1 MSKLIFENFS
11 AGYYRTEMT
20 IEEYDDGPVIEQ
32 SLYDFIK
39 NQLYQN
45 IDTAPVFKLGLNT
58 GAHFT
63 PSIESG
69 IPVDVLAVPTS
80 WVDTEDR
87 LRDSQNV
94 FVLKP
99 GQSQYVAEFTVGD
112 EE

>member
-1 MSKLIFENFS
+1 
-11 AGYYRTEMT
+11 MT

-39 NQLYQN
+39 DQLYQN

-99 GQSQYVAEFTVGD
+99 GQSQYVAEFTIGD
-112 EE
+112 D